1 MLISGKI
8 LNRKVVFIFGVILI
22 LCGAGGFFWW
32 QNREIKGSPED
43 YIIKE
48 TAEGKIV
55 ENKKAGLTVEVPE
68 GWEIKKMET
77 EEGSMV
83 IHTLGVEGKNWN
95 EMVVP
100 PLTKGCGIDVSV
112 VYKRM
117 DFEEI
122 KDEVRRIHWGL
133 NIKSEEFE
141 EITINNYSALKNTF
155 DSEILGSAISIYI
168 PSKNKLYDID
178 LYWAPDEKE
187 KCVQE
192 FDKFLETVSID

>member
-1 MLISGKI
+1 MLGSIKINKKIVIS
-8 LNRKVVFIFGVILI
+8 LVVILI
-22 LCGAGGFFWW
+22 LCAAGGFFWW
-32 QNREIKGSPED
+32 QNREIKGSPDD
-43 YIIKE
+43 YVIKE
-48 TAEGKIV
+48 TNGGILV
-55 ENKKAGLTVEVPE
+55 ENKKARLSVRVPE
-68 GWEIKKMET
+68 EWEVKKMDV

-83 IHTLGVEGKNWN
+83 MHTIGVEGKNWN

-117 DFEEI
+117 NFEEI
-122 KDEVRRIHWGL
+122 KDEVKRIHWGL

-141 EITINNYSALKNTF
+141 EITINGYLALKNTF
-155 DSEILGSAISIYI
+155 DSEILGSVISIYI

-178 LYWAPDEKE
+178 IYWAPDVKE

-192 FDKFLETVSID
+192 FDKFLETVSMN